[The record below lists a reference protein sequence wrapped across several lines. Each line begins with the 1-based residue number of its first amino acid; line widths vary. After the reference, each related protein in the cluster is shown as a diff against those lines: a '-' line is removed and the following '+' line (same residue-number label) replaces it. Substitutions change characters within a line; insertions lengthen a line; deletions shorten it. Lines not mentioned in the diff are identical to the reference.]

1 MISNDSSMNLQR
13 EIDNKSKEIKTDGY
27 PMSIGELINLYKDEE
42 LEIHPEFQRVFRW
55 NDNQKT
61 KFIESIL
68 LGIPIP
74 PIFVSQREDG
84 VWDVV
89 DGLQR
94 LSTIFEFVGI
104 LKNEQGKLTTP
115 SVLRGTKF
123 LPSLKNKVWDNTY
136 DEDNSFTKEQRI
148 KFKRQKLDVKIIK
161 DDSYKDAKYE
171 LFQRINTAGS
181 QLTDQ
186 ELRNCLIIMLD
197 TAFYDWLD
205 KLRKNE
211 NFQACIPLTEKQYL
225 EQYDMEI
232 LVRFF
237 VYKNVDIN
245 NIMGNEDMGDF
256 ITDNIV
262 LLIEENKLDLEE
274 EEKTFIETF
283 KILNKLFDENAFRKY
298 DEISNKYKG
307 AFSLSL
313 FEIISMAISRNIDS
327 IKELNDNEIIEKIK
341 NISKS
346 QKFLDL
352 TTGTKRPRPIV
363 RFKELRKLGEEL
375 F

>member
-1 MISNDSSMNLQR
+1 MSLQE
-13 EIDNKSKEIKTDGY
+13 EIESKSKEIKTDGY
-27 PMSIGELINLYKDEE
+27 PMSIGELINLYKEDE

-55 NDNQKT
+55 SNNQKT

-104 LKNEQGKLTTP
+104 LRDENEREIQP
-115 SVLRGTKF
+115 STLDGTKF
-123 LPSLKNKVWDNTY
+123 LPSLEKKVWDNPY
-136 DEDNSFTKEQRI
+136 DEANSFTKEQRI

-161 DDSYKDAKYE
+161 DNSYREAKYE
-171 LFQRINTAGS
+171 LFQRINTGGS

-186 ELRNCLIIMLD
+186 EVRNCLIIMLD
-197 TAFYDWLD
+197 VSFYDWLEE
-205 KLRKNE
+205 LRKDE
-211 NFQACIPLTEKQYL
+211 NFQSCIPLTEKQYL

-237 VYKNVDIN
+237 VYRYAKIDEIS
-245 NIMGNEDMGDF
+245 GSEDMGDF

-262 LLIEENKLDLEE
+262 KLIEEDLLNRE
-274 EEKTFIETF
+274 EEKNIFKKTFA
-283 KILNKLFDENAFRKY
+283 ILKELFDENAFRKY
-298 DEISNKYKG
+298 DRLTKKYKG

-313 FEIISMAISRNIDS
+313 FEAISIAISKNIAT
-327 IKELNDNEIIEKIK
+327 IEKQQDKTEIVTKIK
-341 NISKS
+341 DISS
-346 QKFLDL
+346 SDKFLEL
-352 TTGTKRPRPIV
+352 TTGTSRPRPIV
-363 RFKELRKLGEEL
+363 RFRELRKMGENM